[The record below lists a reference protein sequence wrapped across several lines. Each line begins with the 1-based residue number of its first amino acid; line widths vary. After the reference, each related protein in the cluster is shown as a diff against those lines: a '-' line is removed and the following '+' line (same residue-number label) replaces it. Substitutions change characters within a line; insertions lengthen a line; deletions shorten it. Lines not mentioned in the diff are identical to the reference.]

1 MSLLSSC
8 KNTWSILGYRCERV
22 LSLTFFKLKIV
33 DVITVDRWIHFHA
46 ECPSLIIYCNEINH
60 NVYRKEKLFMVVSGE
75 NLFLPPIEAFVWV
88 AGRSGGGGWELGRHR
103 EILML
108 RNVNLFR

>member
-1 MSLLSSC
+1 
-8 KNTWSILGYRCERV
+8 
-22 LSLTFFKLKIV
+22 
-33 DVITVDRWIHFHA
+33 
-46 ECPSLIIYCNEINH
+46 
-60 NVYRKEKLFMVVSGE
+60 MVVSGE